1 VRYEDSRW
9 LSWLP
14 FQLHE
19 AQMLIHRVRW
29 RGGLLKRSR
38 DADEAANSFL
48 DVQILAATLTAA
60 YAE

>member
-1 VRYEDSRW
+1 
-9 LSWLP
+9 
-14 FQLHE
+14 
-19 AQMLIHRVRW
+19 MLIHRVRW